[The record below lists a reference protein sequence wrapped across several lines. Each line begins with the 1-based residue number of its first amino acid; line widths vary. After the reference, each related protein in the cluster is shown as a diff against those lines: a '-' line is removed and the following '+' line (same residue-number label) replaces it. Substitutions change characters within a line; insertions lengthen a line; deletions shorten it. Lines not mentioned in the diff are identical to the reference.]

1 MNPALIVIF
10 VCGLLFAGM
19 IVAYDVGHGVG
30 RARRAKHPDEPQGA
44 GGVDAAILGLLGLV
58 LAFTFSAAAERLV
71 VRRAQIVD
79 ESNQIGTAYLRID
92 LLPAADQPALRDL
105 FRRYL
110 ETRIEVF
117 QKIGDR
123 KAFEAALA
131 RSNALQR
138 EIWTRSVEATR
149 SDTHPGAA
157 ILVLNELN
165 QMIDIT
171 NTRNMAIRVHV
182 PNLIIA
188 LLVTLAL
195 LGALL
200 SGYAMSVRPGRSP
213 LHAIVFALA
222 ITATVY
228 VVLDL
233 EFPRFGLINLSG
245 TDQAMIQLRDMMK

>member
-1 MNPALIVIF
+1 MNPALVMFF

-19 IVAYDVGHGVG
+19 ILASDVGHGIG
-30 RARRAKHPDEPQGA
+30 RRRRAKHPDEPQGT
-44 GGVDAAILGLLGLV
+44 GGVDAAVLGLLGLV

-71 VRRAQIVD
+71 VRRAQIVE
-79 ESNQIGTAYLRID
+79 ESNQIGTAYLRLD
-92 LLPAADQPALRDL
+92 LLPASDQPALRDL

-110 ETRIEVF
+110 EARIEVF

-123 KAFEAALA
+123 GAFEAALA
-131 RSNALQR
+131 RSGALQK
-138 EIWTRSVEATR
+138 EIWTRAVESTR
-149 SDTHPGAA
+149 NATHPGAS

-165 QMIDIT
+165 DMIDIT
-171 NTRNMAIRVHV
+171 NTRNMAIQVHV
-182 PNLIIA
+182 PNVVVA
-188 LLVTLAL
+188 LLAVLAI

-200 SGYAMSVRPGRSP
+200 SGYSMSVRPGRSP
-213 LHAIVFALA
+213 LHAIGFALA

-233 EFPRFGLINLSG
+233 EFPRFGLINLHG